1 MAIHYNT
8 YDNYLR
14 ATSLDMLHGLGVD
27 LETGNDFEEYRRLLS
42 LGRPDHVLGVPF
54 EPKRQQLTE
63 DNSYW
68 IVGRDQSGA
77 IMHTQAMKCLKLDD
91 GRLSDYLY
99 LNLREFEPSSM
110 DIDYSRSSYRP
121 GPGARRMRGSVV
133 YHGEFWIGGKPGQY
147 RGTRL
152 SSLLARHAFLTAMQ
166 TWNPDY
172 FFGFMSEGLVFK
184 GFSARFGYMHT
195 DPNAI
200 RYVLNGSDEVLD
212 GMMGY
217 NANEDMRFILDMPV
231 SEALHQA
238 A

>member
-1 MAIHYNT
+1 
-8 YDNYLR
+8 
-14 ATSLDMLHGLGVD
+14 
-27 LETGNDFEEYRRLLS
+27 
-42 LGRPDHVLGVPF
+42 
-54 EPKRQQLTE
+54 
-63 DNSYW
+63 
-68 IVGRDQSGA
+68 
-77 IMHTQAMKCLKLDD
+77 
-91 GRLSDYLY
+91 
-99 LNLREFEPSSM
+99 
-110 DIDYSRSSYRP
+110 
-121 GPGARRMRGSVV
+121 
-133 YHGEFWIGGKPGQY
+133 
-147 RGTRL
+147 
-152 SSLLARHAFLTAMQ
+152 MQ